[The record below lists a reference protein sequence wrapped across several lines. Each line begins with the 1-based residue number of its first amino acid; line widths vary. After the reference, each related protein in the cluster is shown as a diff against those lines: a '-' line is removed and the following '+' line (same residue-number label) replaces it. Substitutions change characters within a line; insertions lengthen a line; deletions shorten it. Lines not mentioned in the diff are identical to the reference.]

1 MENQFNLN
9 NNKKSS
15 VKQIVI
21 AIVLL
26 LVVVGGVVGAGSWL
40 IQYQKG
46 LKNPPESALIKTEP
60 TFAPDKIISPTGVPL
75 SKEKIK
81 IRILNGS
88 ETVGEAGEV
97 KKLLEDDGYKTI
109 ETDNY
114 DKTIDHTTINHTAS
128 VSSQMVVEIKKLLE
142 KTFSP
147 VKISSDSQP
156 TLVDLEII
164 TGKNRL

>member
-1 MENQFNLN
+1 MENQLNLN

-21 AIVLL
+21 AIMLL
-26 LVVVGGVVGAGSWL
+26 LLVVGGVVGAGYWL

-46 LKNPPESALIKTEP
+46 LKNPPESALLKTEP
-60 TFAPDKIISPTGVPL
+60 STAPEKIVSPTVILL
-75 SKEKIK
+75 SKEEIK
-81 IRILNGS
+81 IRVLNGS

-109 ETDNY
+109 ETDNSEKIVN
-114 DKTIDHTTINHTAS
+114 DTMISHTAS
-128 VSSQMVVEIKKLLE
+128 VSSKMVVEIKKLLE

-147 VKISSDSQP
+147 VKISTDSQP
-156 TLVDLEII
+156 TSVDLEII

>member
-21 AIVLL
+21 AIVIL
-26 LVVVGGVVGAGSWL
+26 LVVIGGVVGAGSWL
-40 IQYQKG
+40 IKYQKG

-60 TFAPDKIISPTGVPL
+60 STAPETIISPTVTPL
-75 SKEKIK
+75 SKEEIK

-88 ETVGEAGEV
+88 ETVGEASKV

-114 DKTIDHTTINHTAS
+114 DKTIDDTTISHTAS

-147 VKISSDSQP
+147 VNISTDSQP
-156 TLVDLEII
+156 TSVDLEII

>member
-21 AIVLL
+21 AILLL

-46 LKNPPESALIKTEP
+46 LKNPPESALLKTEP
-60 TFAPDKIISPTGVPL
+60 TFIPDKIISPTVISL

-81 IRILNGS
+81 VRVLNGS
-88 ETVGEAGEV
+88 GTVGEAGEV
-97 KKLLEDDGYKTI
+97 KTILENDGYKNI
-109 ETDNY
+109 ETDNS
-114 DKTIDHTTINHTAS
+114 DKTIEDTMISHTAS

-147 VKISSDSQP
+147 VKISTDSQP
-156 TLVDLEII
+156 TSVDLEII